1 MTQDIQEPEGVVLV
15 WVTRDREAAKHMV
28 FMYAKN
34 ARIKG
39 WWDKVRLVVW
49 GPSAQL
55 LAVDRELQAELEDLL
70 AAGVEIQACKACAD
84 RYGVAGELAALGVH
98 VVFMGQPLTD
108 YLKTGWKVLTI

>member
-1 MTQDIQEPEGVVLV
+1 MTQELSEPTGLVLL

-28 FMYAKN
+28 FMYGKN
-34 ARIKG
+34 SLLKG
-39 WWDKVRLVVW
+39 WWDKVRLVAW

-55 LAVDRELQAELEDLL
+55 LAVDRELQAELEELL

-84 RYGVAGELAALGVH
+84 RYGVSDELAALGVN
-98 VVFMGQPLTD
+98 VIFMGAPLTE